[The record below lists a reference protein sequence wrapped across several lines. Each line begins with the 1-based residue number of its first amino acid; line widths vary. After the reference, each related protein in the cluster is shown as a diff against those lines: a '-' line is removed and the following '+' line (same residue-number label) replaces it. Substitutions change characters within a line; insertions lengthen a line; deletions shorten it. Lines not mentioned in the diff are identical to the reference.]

1 MNNKVIACYFTI
13 PETEYDYLENTLLTY
28 DIGHYLIGFETTPD
42 KKKKEHFHLLF
53 EGTDQI
59 YNAFSKRII
68 EEYKLRGKGRG
79 NKKYG
84 KVGNIRDLEKL
95 CRYTVK
101 EGNYRGNFPE
111 EDIQKWYDESFSK
124 SEKVATRELILEKLK
139 THHYQTINNLRAKAI
154 MLSAD
159 IAHNYR
165 PTRSGIDG
173 LVLEHYSRTGQ
184 HKRCFELLY
193 PREDTPDYYLYESHQ
208 EINQDVRDFFDP
220 NDIPETLMEKKAK
233 ENANLP
239 PWMKP
244 DPPIKGL

>member
-1 MNNKVIACYFTI
+1 MDTKIIACFFTI
-13 PETEYDYLENTLLTY
+13 PETEFDTLEEILLTY
-28 DIGHYLIGFETTPD
+28 DIGHYLIGFEKTPD
-42 KKKKEHFHLLF
+42 SKKKEHFHLLF
-53 EGTDQI
+53 EGTDGI
-59 YNAFSKRII
+59 YNAFSKKIV
-68 EEYKLRGKGRG
+68 EKYNLRGKGRG

-84 KVGNIRDLEKL
+84 RVLKDIRDFEKM

-124 SEKVATRELILEKLK
+124 SEKAATRELILEGLK
-139 THHYQTINNLRAKAI
+139 NHRRQTHNDLRAKAI
-154 MLSAD
+154 QLSAD

-184 HKRCFELLY
+184 HQRCFEILY
-193 PREDTPDYYLYESHQ
+193 PMENTPDYYHYDLYKQ
-208 EINQDVRDFFDP
+208 TVA
-220 NDIPETLMEKKAK
+220 ETQMEKKAK
-233 ENANLP
+233 ENAKLP

-244 DPPIKGL
+244 DIPIKDL

>member
-13 PETEYDYLENTLLTY
+13 PETEYDFLENTLLTY
-28 DIGHYLIGFETTPD
+28 DIGHYLIGFEKTPD
-42 KKKKEHFHLLF
+42 TKKKEHFHLLF

-84 KVGNIRDLEKL
+84 RVGQIRDLEKL
-95 CRYTVK
+95 CSYTVK

-124 SEKVATRELILEKLK
+124 SEKQASRDLILEKLRD
-139 THHYQTINNLRAKAI
+139 HRYQQINHLRAKAI

-173 LVLEHYSRTGQ
+173 LVLEHFSRTGQ
-184 HKRCFELLY
+184 HQKCFELLY
-193 PREDTPDYYLYESHQ
+193 PREDTPDYYIYENFQSVADQVNALGELDNIHK
-208 EINQDVRDFFDP
+208 EIEHDP
-220 NDIPETLMEKKAK
+220 ATIDL
-233 ENANLP
+233 
-239 PWMKP
+239 
-244 DPPIKGL
+244 